1 MVASCPTDDRAPVG
15 LFVFGFVIA
24 GVLLLFGVFVAVVVK
39 NFDDII
45 ARNSTISA
53 YCANPAIFASRFL
66 LLSTAVIGLSLTVAY
81 VSAYN
86 SIPQGRTPSASQIVR
101 FSLRIVTAM
110 IFPFVGIFF
119 YALDEPYSDF
129 GVCRLRS
136 IVSSWIHLGAA
147 LTFFLGSTALNVW
160 ETITMIQGSSPSA
173 AIAWTL
179 FALSVISAVLLAVFI
194 VAQAFVF
201 LTHVDVKLMQETL
214 REYRAVPKRR
224 RVWDPRT
231 PEEIQFRQVHK
242 KVIGMRRLHVVSFL
256 SELGMVLFVTITSL
270 LVAVARNR
278 CVSIIK

>member
-15 LFVFGFVIA
+15 LFLFGFVIA
-24 GVLLLFGVFVAVVVK
+24 GVLLLFGAFVAVVVK
-39 NFDDII
+39 KFDDIV

-86 SIPQGRTPSASQIVR
+86 SIPQGHTPSASQIVR
-101 FSLRIVTAM
+101 FSLRIFTAM

-119 YALDEPYSDF
+119 YAADEPYSDF

-136 IVSSWIHLGAA
+136 IVSSWLHLAAA

-160 ETITMIQGSSPSA
+160 ETITMIEGPSPSA
-173 AIAWTL
+173 ATAWTL
-179 FALSVISAVLLAVFI
+179 FALSVVSALLLATFI
-194 VAQAFVF
+194 VAQAVVF
-201 LTHVDVKLMQETL
+201 LTHVDTKEMQETL
-214 REYRAVPKRR
+214 REYGAIPKRR
-224 RVWDPRT
+224 RLWDPRT
-231 PEEIQFRQVHK
+231 PEETQFRLRHK
-242 KVIGMRRLHVVSFL
+242 KVIRMRRVHVMSFL
-256 SELGMVLFVTITSL
+256 SELGMVLLVTITSL
-270 LVAVARNR
+270 LVAIARNR